1 MNVKDSTNELNKSH
15 KKGKKRTENII
26 LPHEAKLS
34 SAFNDD
40 ELKNKTK
47 AAFKEKS
54 TFTQGRCHTLGEAIC
69 FSCISGLE
77 GKRSIFTH
85 SFDLL

>member
-34 SAFNDD
+34 STFNDD

-47 AAFKEKS
+47 AAFREKS
-54 TFTQGRCHTLGEAIC
+54 SFTQGRCHTISETIC
-69 FSCISGLE
+69 LVVFPDWKGNDQL
-77 GKRSIFTH
+77 FTYL
-85 SFDLL
+85 FDL